1 MQGLYEERHPH
12 THSSVQSDRD
22 MGEEGGKE
30 RTRRMDVWTLDGRKL
45 FFTCCSLIIKVTYD
59 SVAAKLEEEEKK
71 RRRRGEEEEKKRRIT
86 ITCCSLRGITNCLV
100 RNGEGGRKDL
110 GVTVV

>member
-30 RTRRMDVWTLDGRKL
+30 RTRRMDVWMEGNY
-45 FFTCCSLIIKVTYD
+45 SLP
-59 SVAAKLEEEEKK
+59 
-71 RRRRGEEEEKKRRIT
+71 
-86 ITCCSLRGITNCLV
+86 
-100 RNGEGGRKDL
+100 
-110 GVTVV
+110 VVV